1 MTEPVNSREFVD
13 NATALVEAARRAGA
27 DAADAVVVRSRS
39 SGVSVRLGKV
49 ESTRSSESDEFS
61 LRVFVGRKVASISA
75 NAGADP
81 KVLAERAVAMAKVSP
96 DDAYESLAAREN
108 LVRNIRDL
116 DLYDATVVDAAQLT
130 EVALAAEA
138 AALAVEGVT
147 NSGGGSASAGMGA
160 RTRHLGWVC
169 WTIYGFTLFS
179 FRERHCR
186 KWYGNGTGL

>member
-39 SGVSVRLGKV
+39 TGVSVRLGKV
-49 ESTRSSESDEFS
+49 EVHRIVGKRRVF

-147 NSGGGSASAGMGA
+147 NSGAAPHPRAWGASYSSPRMG
-160 RTRHLGWVC
+160 LLDNIWVHA
-169 WTIYGFTLFS
+169 FLVP
-179 FRERHCR
+179 
-186 KWYGNGTGL
+186 